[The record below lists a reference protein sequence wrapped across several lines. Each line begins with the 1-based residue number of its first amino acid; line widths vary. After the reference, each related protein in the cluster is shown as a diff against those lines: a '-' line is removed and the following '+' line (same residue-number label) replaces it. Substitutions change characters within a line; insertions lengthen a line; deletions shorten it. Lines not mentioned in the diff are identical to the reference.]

1 MPRLRVGHAQ
11 DFTRGGT
18 KMIPSKSHPKWVP
31 LLRGDTKLQFKVFA
45 GNMMLSQCARKLK
58 SDASPQTVQ
67 ACVDE
72 AHAFFS
78 KYENLYKAELQ
89 AHF

>member
-18 KMIPSKSHPKWVP
+18 KMIACKSHPKWVP

-58 SDASPQTVQ
+58 SDASAQTVQ
-67 ACVDE
+67 PCIDE

-89 AHF
+89 VHF

>member
-1 MPRLRVGHAQ
+1 
-11 DFTRGGT
+11 
-18 KMIPSKSHPKWVP
+18 
-31 LLRGDTKLQFKVFA
+31 
-45 GNMMLSQCARKLK
+45 MLSQCARKLK
-58 SDASPQTVQ
+58 SDASAQTVQ
-67 ACVDE
+67 PCIDE